1 MVYCSAA
8 ELDAKNRRTARGWL
22 SIIKRVWSLIVLGGL
37 GALIG
42 SFANVVIYRLPR
54 RESIAFP
61 GSHCP
66 KCNHAIK
73 PWENIPIV
81 SWLLLRGRCSSC
93 KTPIAL
99 RYPLVEGL
107 TAVCFVA
114 LGARWPLLEYGWTVI
129 PLLLVTAMI
138 IMMSFID
145 IDHFILPD
153 SLTLPALAVAL
164 AGALVYEPQS
174 GLPTLTEALV
184 GAAIGAGIIALIN
197 RIGSLILRR
206 LQDTKE
212 RLWPISMDQVN
223 IAAVVGALGG
233 WLWGIVAAAVSF
245 AVNLVTRKTLR
256 LPEAPLY
263 GLWLVALLL
272 SAADWLIPI
281 AESLAGTLIA
291 TGVVALVGASY
302 WWLYGLRHP
311 PPEAS
316 EADDEPIAMGFG
328 DVKLAAILGA
338 ILGWQSLLVALLFSF
353 VIGAIGGLIG
363 RLFGGDRVIPFGPY
377 LALGGFFALF
387 VGTPLISWYLGML
400 GI

>member
-1 MVYCSAA
+1 M
-8 ELDAKNRRTARGWL
+8 
-22 SIIKRVWSLIVLGGL
+22 WSLVILGGL

-107 TAVCFVA
+107 TAACFVA

-129 PLLLVTAMI
+129 PLLMVTAMI

-164 AGALVYEPQS
+164 AGTLVYEPQS

-197 RIGSLILRR
+197 RIGSLMLRR
-206 LQDTKE
+206 LSDTKE

-223 IAAVVGALGG
+223 IAAVVGALAG
-233 WLWGIVAAAVSF
+233 WLWGVIAAVVSF
-245 AVNLVTRKTLR
+245 GINLATRKTLR

-272 SAADWLIPI
+272 SAVGWPIPI
-281 AESLAGTLIA
+281 VESLAGTLIA
-291 TGVVALVGASY
+291 TGVVAMVGASY
-302 WWLYGLRHP
+302 WWLYSLRHP
-311 PPEAS
+311 LPAAS

-400 GI
+400 GL